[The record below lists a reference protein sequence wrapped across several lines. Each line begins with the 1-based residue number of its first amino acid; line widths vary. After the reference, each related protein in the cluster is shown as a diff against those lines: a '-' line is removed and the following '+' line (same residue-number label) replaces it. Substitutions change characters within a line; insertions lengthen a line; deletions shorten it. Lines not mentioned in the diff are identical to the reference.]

1 MFEKLLY
8 IRVKRMSTFEIVKKR
23 IERDMKAQKVHTQS
37 SWARILTEH
46 TSRLHSEEEQKKFWN
61 WICNPYEDEIPAPN
75 YENIPAAINQVS
87 VPKTVIVSS
96 NQDDEKTQ
104 DVQLNQEIHRNGLT
118 CYIKVTPQNTV

>member
-1 MFEKLLY
+1 
-8 IRVKRMSTFEIVKKR
+8 MSTFEIVKKR